1 MEAKTVN
8 IYKVV
13 PTTGISNITFGR
25 GMSSAAKSQQKQEAK
40 VYAAQLEGINRIG
53 LSLNGISK
61 TLHNIKQLQLKRLK
75 LEQKA
80 RLKDSFTARY
90 TKNQKLKGG
99 FSFSSGVPGRKAP
112 DLFGGLLGF
121 LGGLLKY
128 FVLKPV
134 LEWLANPENQEKVRN
149 ILEGVKK
156 IVDFF
161 AWLVKSA
168 VVTFIDGLYDLLRD
182 DATPWQRL
190 TGFLKALLLLVLLL
204 LDLSSSVVLERRLRH
219 SELH

>member
-13 PTTGISNITFGR
+13 PTTGISNISFGR

-61 TLHNIKQLQLKRLK
+61 TLNNIKQLQLKRLK

-99 FSFSSGVPGRKAP
+99 FSFSSGVLGRKAP
-112 DLFGGLLGF
+112 DLF
-121 LGGLLKY
+121 
-128 FVLKPV
+128 
-134 LEWLANPENQEKVRN
+134 
-149 ILEGVKK
+149 
-156 IVDFF
+156 
-161 AWLVKSA
+161 
-168 VVTFIDGLYDLLRD
+168 
-182 DATPWQRL
+182 
-190 TGFLKALLLLVLLL
+190 
-204 LDLSSSVVLERRLRH
+204 LSLIH
-219 SELH
+219 I